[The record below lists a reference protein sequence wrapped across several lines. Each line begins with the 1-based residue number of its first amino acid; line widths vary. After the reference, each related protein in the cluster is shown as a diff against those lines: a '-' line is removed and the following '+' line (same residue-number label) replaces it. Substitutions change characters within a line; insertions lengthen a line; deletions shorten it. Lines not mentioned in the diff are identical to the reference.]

1 MDCYGKGLKGP
12 MQGKGSPMRDAPTRR
27 LTANVPHGFFGRLIK
42 RFALRSPRQ
51 VAAQAQEVAGVV
63 VEQGAREPAC

>member
-1 MDCYGKGLKGP
+1 
-12 MQGKGSPMRDAPTRR
+12 MRDAPTRR

-63 VEQGAREPAC
+63 VEQGAREPGLLA